1 MAQAT
6 AIRIAPQDSNKLSA
20 WRKFIANWELLSNKK
35 TPSHER
41 IDEVV
46 KTFLSDKQIPVTDDF
61 PKCSEVVMPAF
72 QADLMLNRVLKN
84 KPDPST
90 PLGIRFAPLLM
101 KIETEGNVKY
111 KFYTDL
117 VRDLRQVLDQTEMS
131 ETIES
136 EDASPKDKVRVNAVW
151 VMILTSLS
159 CSSTKTLLSVRK
171 RIKLLILSLAIQFL
185 MKLLNIL
192 V

>member
-6 AIRIAPQDSNKLSA
+6 AIRIAPQERNKVTA

-35 TPSHER
+35 TPLNDR

-46 KTFLSDKQIPVTDDF
+46 KTFLSEKQVPVDDDF

-84 KPDPST
+84 KPDPTT

-111 KFYTDL
+111 KFYGDL
-117 VRDLRQVLDQTEMS
+117 VKDLRLVLDQTEMS
-131 ETIES
+131 ETIEMDDTNLK
-136 EDASPKDKVRVNAVW
+136 EKVRVNAVW
-151 VMILTSLS
+151 V
-159 CSSTKTLLSVRK
+159 TKTL
-171 RIKLLILSLAIQFL
+171 ILNLRRY
-185 MKLLNIL
+185 LN
-192 V
+192 

>member
-6 AIRIAPQDSNKLSA
+6 AIRIAPQDRNKLSA

-35 TPSHER
+35 TPLNER

-46 KTFLSDKQIPVTDDF
+46 KSFLSDKQIPVTDDF

-171 RIKLLILSLAIQFL
+171 RIKLLILFLAIQFL